1 MDESE
6 LNSRI
11 SRIETIWTLV
21 QDAHQAPLDEA
32 MAAQEAVL
40 RRYGPAIYRYLHSA
54 LRDPNAADEVF
65 QEFALRFVQGS
76 FRRADPERGRFRH
89 FVKKA
94 LHNLILT
101 YRQKQYKRPASL
113 PDEVASPQP
122 EGGQEAALDQEFNQ
136 RWRAEVLARTW
147 EALARMQ
154 SETGKPFHDVL
165 RFRASN
171 PKMPSAQMAAELSVR
186 LGKPLTDAG
195 VRQSLHR
202 AREKFAA
209 LLLDEVARSLK
220 TNDSDR
226 LREELSDLGLLPYCQ
241 AALDQRARTDQRA

>member
-1 MDESE
+1 MADSE

-21 QDAHQAPLDEA
+21 HDAHQGSPDTAL
-32 MAAQEAVL
+32 AAQEAVL
-40 RRYGPAIYRYLHSA
+40 RRYSTAIYRYLHSA

-89 FVKKA
+89 FVKKS
-94 LHNLILT
+94 LHNLVIT
-101 YRQKQYKRPASL
+101 YRQKQYKRLASL
-113 PDEVASPQP
+113 PEEVASPQP
-122 EGGQEAALDQEFNQ
+122 EDEHEAALDQEFNQ
-136 RWRAEVLARTW
+136 SWREEVLARTW
-147 EALARMQ
+147 EALARVQ
-154 SETGKPFHDVL
+154 AETGKPYHDVL

-171 PKMPSAQMAAELSVR
+171 PKMPSAQMATALSTR

-195 VRQSLHR
+195 VRQTLHR

-209 LLLDEVARSLK
+209 LLLDEVSRSLQ
-220 TNDSDR
+220 TNDTER
-226 LREELSDLGLLPYCQ
+226 LREELADLGLLPYCQ
-241 AALDQRARTDQRA
+241 AALDQRG